1 MASCIDLTA
10 GLDPSCAALNK
21 VGGVNKRVWIGQLS
35 QLNSYATDINGYVSG
50 ITLATYETLFKFI
63 GKTYKNSGA
72 YEGTIGENVNTFNQ
86 SVTLELYHST
96 PADRE
101 AIESL
106 YNADD
111 VFVFVETNAGQIELF
126 GIEQGLNASALSGG
140 TGTALQDKT
149 STTLT
154 LSGEQTSMPK
164 IFLNGGTLAAS
175 ISYLNGISA

>member
-1 MASCIDLTA
+1 MATCIDLTA

-35 QLNSYATDINGYVSG
+35 QLSSYATDVNGYVSG

-63 GKTYKNSGA
+63 GKRDKNSGMF
-72 YEGTIGENVNTFNQ
+72 EGTIGENVNTFNQ

-96 PADRE
+96 PADRA

-111 VFVFVETNAGQIELF
+111 VFAFVETNAGQIEVF
-126 GIEQGLNASALSGG
+126 GIDLGLNASALSGG
-140 TGTALQDKT
+140 TGTLLNDKT

-164 IFLNGGTLAAS
+164 LFLNGGTLAAS
-175 ISYLNGISA
+175 ITYLDNISA